1 MSEVI
6 NIKELNERIE
16 RESVF
21 VDTLRTEM
29 GKVIVGQ
36 GHLVDTLLIG
46 LLSNGHILLEGV
58 PGLAKTLAITTLA
71 KAVDAGFSRIQ
82 FTPDLLPADLIGTLI
97 YSQKSE
103 DFIVKKGPIF
113 ANFVL
118 ADEINRSPAKVQSAL
133 LEAMQERQV
142 TIGENTYPLPQ
153 PFLVLAT
160 QNPLE
165 QEGTY
170 PLPEAQVDRFML
182 KARISYP
189 NKQEERDIVR
199 MNLEG
204 LETLGR
210 RHAHGQQGH
219 LARGHRQGPQGGR
232 GRLHGREDRE
242 IHHRHHLRHARAGR
256 IQPPEAAEPDRLRRF
271 AACFDLAGQGRPGLR
286 LHPPPRIRHP
296 RGRARRLPRRAAPP
310 HRTHLRG
317 RGREHH
323 LGGDHHRYPEQ
334 RNCSLTM
341 QESENDILRR
351 VRKIEIKTRGLSNE
365 IFAGKY
371 HTAFRGR
378 GMSFSEVREYR
389 AGDDVRDIDW
399 NVTARSRKPH
409 IKVYEEE
416 RELTMMLVVDVSG
429 SRMFGSTE
437 RLKKNIITEIAAVL
451 AFSAAENN
459 DKVGCIFFSD
469 RVEKFIPP
477 KKGRSHILMIIR
489 ELIGFRPES
498 TGTKLSE
505 PVRFLTNVNKKRCT
519 TFILSDFMDSSQ
531 DRSALDDALKIAGGR
546 HDLVGIRVYDPRET
560 ELPDVGIVELR
571 DAETGRKV
579 WVDTSSR
586 AVRDHYAESW
596 RQRSAEIEAT
606 LKHNRIDTAT
616 VSTDGDYVA
625 ELMKLFKQR

>member
-1 MSEVI
+1 
-6 NIKELNERIE
+6 
-16 RESVF
+16 
-21 VDTLRTEM
+21 
-29 GKVIVGQ
+29 
-36 GHLVDTLLIG
+36 
-46 LLSNGHILLEGV
+46 
-58 PGLAKTLAITTLA
+58 
-71 KAVDAGFSRIQ
+71 
-82 FTPDLLPADLIGTLI
+82 
-97 YSQKSE
+97 
-103 DFIVKKGPIF
+103 
-113 ANFVL
+113 
-118 ADEINRSPAKVQSAL
+118 
-133 LEAMQERQV
+133 
-142 TIGENTYPLPQ
+142 
-153 PFLVLAT
+153 
-160 QNPLE
+160 
-165 QEGTY
+165 
-170 PLPEAQVDRFML
+170 
-182 KARISYP
+182 
-189 NKQEERDIVR
+189 
-199 MNLEG
+199 
-204 LETLGR
+204 
-210 RHAHGQQGH
+210 
-219 LARGHRQGPQGGR
+219 
-232 GRLHGREDRE
+232 
-242 IHHRHHLRHARAGR
+242 
-256 IQPPEAAEPDRLRRF
+256 
-271 AACFDLAGQGRPGLR
+271 
-286 LHPPPRIRHP
+286 
-296 RGRARRLPRRAAPP
+296 
-310 HRTHLRG
+310 
-317 RGREHH
+317 
-323 LGGDHHRYPEQ
+323 
-334 RNCSLTM
+334 M

-546 HDLVGIRVYDPRET
+546 HDLVGIRIYDPRET

-616 VSTDGDYVA
+616 VSTDVDYVA